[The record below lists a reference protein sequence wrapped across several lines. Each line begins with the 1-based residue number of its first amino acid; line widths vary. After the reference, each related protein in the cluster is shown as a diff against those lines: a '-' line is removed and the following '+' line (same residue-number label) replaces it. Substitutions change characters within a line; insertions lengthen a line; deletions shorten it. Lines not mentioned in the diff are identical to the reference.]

1 MNKRVLQGQETKKR
15 LIECA
20 RRLFNERGYNNVTV
34 DDIIRESG
42 SSKGAF
48 YTHFKTKELLLV
60 DVFPFAD
67 DVYTDF
73 INNVSL
79 PENTIDK
86 IAFFS
91 KYVLEFIENRAG
103 LDFISVIYSA
113 QIKDIEADRIALDTM
128 RKYYN
133 ILSTFL
139 EEGKEKDEI
148 TSEMSTDEIKSMITT
163 ILRGAIYDWCLYKGD
178 FCLTDYGMK
187 IINIYLDRIKK

>member
-1 MNKRVLQGQETKKR
+1 MNKRVLQGQETKKK

-103 LDFISVIYSA
+103 LDFVSIIYSS
-113 QIKDIEADRIALDTM
+113 QIKDLNSERIALDTM

-133 ILSTFL
+133 ILNSFI
-139 EEGKEKDEI
+139 EEGIEKEEISSEMKVDEI
-148 TSEMSTDEIKSMITT
+148 RSIVTT
-163 ILRGAIYDWCLYKGD
+163 LLRGAIYDWCLHRGE
-178 FCLTDYGMK
+178 FCLVDYGMK